1 MTRTFDYPSWVPQ
14 YSPSSGHWLPLLA
27 PVSGPKRHGRRAV
40 GPPSATC
47 DRRPVR
53 PKSSGGAGAK
63 SARLMGLAQLPTTWA
78 HKETCFGR
86 PKPLRP
92 VGGCWRMF
100 QETRNL
106 VVLSLN
112 WDLLGK
118 DSFPHAPRIVED
130 DASWLERLNFIGAF
144 HS

>member
-1 MTRTFDYPSWVPQ
+1 
-14 YSPSSGHWLPLLA
+14 
-27 PVSGPKRHGRRAV
+27 
-40 GPPSATC
+40 
-47 DRRPVR
+47 
-53 PKSSGGAGAK
+53 
-63 SARLMGLAQLPTTWA
+63 
-78 HKETCFGR
+78 
-86 PKPLRP
+86 
-92 VGGCWRMF
+92 MF